1 MVIPILFLSH
11 ESYISYF
18 TLIINRLPP
27 RAGGGY
33 EVAGSCGVGRSGL
46 GGGH

>member
-1 MVIPILFLSH
+1 MIPILFLSH

-18 TLIINRLPP
+18 SLIINRLPP

-33 EVAGSCGVGRSGL
+33 EAVGLGGVGRSGL